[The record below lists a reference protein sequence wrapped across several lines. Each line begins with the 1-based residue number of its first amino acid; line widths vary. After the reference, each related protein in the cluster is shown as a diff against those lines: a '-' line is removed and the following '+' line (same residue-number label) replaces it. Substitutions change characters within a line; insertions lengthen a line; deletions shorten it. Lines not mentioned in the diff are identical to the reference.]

1 MCFRLEKVTVRMDTF
16 KCIFNSLE
24 ELLKQIE
31 EARNIQE
38 TSNEKLREACL
49 LNIERD
55 KARTKKMNE
64 LRQRLQQLAEK
75 NSLWVNQGLQNMTTS
90 RLVIQQ
96 QVSSLNSLM
105 NEHRQQLSN
114 VFFFI
119 CYPYQLTFFLVANVK
134 DSLQDQKLTFHD
146 MVANANGVSQV
157 LQAHTSSL
165 SNKSTLVQHIKSA
178 VNVQQSS
185 LKKILER

>member
-1 MCFRLEKVTVRMDTF
+1 MSFRLEKVTARMDTF

-55 KARTKKMNE
+55 KARAKKTNE

-75 NSLWVNQGLQNMTTS
+75 NSLWINQGLQSMTTS

-96 QVSSLNSLM
+96 QVSGLNNLM

-114 VFFFI
+114 VLFFLFAIHINLLFFF
-119 CYPYQLTFFLVANVK
+119 L
-134 DSLQDQKLTFHD
+134 
-146 MVANANGVSQV
+146 
-157 LQAHTSSL
+157 
-165 SNKSTLVQHIKSA
+165 
-178 VNVQQSS
+178 
-185 LKKILER
+185 

>member
-96 QVSSLNSLM
+96 QVSSLNNLM

-119 CYPYQLTFFLVANVK
+119 CYPYQLTFF
-134 DSLQDQKLTFHD
+134 SC
-146 MVANANGVSQV
+146 S
-157 LQAHTSSL
+157 
-165 SNKSTLVQHIKSA
+165 
-178 VNVQQSS
+178 
-185 LKKILER
+185 ERKGFFARSKTYFS

>member
-1 MCFRLEKVTVRMDTF
+1 MCFRLEKVTARMDTF

-55 KARTKKMNE
+55 KARAKKMNE

-75 NSLWVNQGLQNMTTS
+75 NSLWINQGLQNMTTS

-96 QVSSLNSLM
+96 QVSGLNYLM

-114 VFFFI
+114 VLFFDLLFTSTYFFF
-119 CYPYQLTFFLVANVK
+119 L
-134 DSLQDQKLTFHD
+134 
-146 MVANANGVSQV
+146 
-157 LQAHTSSL
+157 
-165 SNKSTLVQHIKSA
+165 
-178 VNVQQSS
+178 
-185 LKKILER
+185 